1 MLHPFPVNTT
11 IGRVMKSILRWA
23 VVVGIVLAIFTIA
36 APGLLGFSIW
46 QAPALLSVGTGLAAK
61 LGCSTRFVSGFSQD
75 RIMSDLL
82 SYSPVSNLIN
92 LTFDESSATAELL
105 GQARTRATF
114 RPGLGC
120 TLDIGDTT
128 ALNDLVVAP
137 VARDAAIEIA
147 IDLPLQAALDQLLA
161 NDESEQLQ
169 TRALIVLH
177 DGRLVAESY
186 GPGITAQTPLHGWS
200 MGKSVTAMLV
210 GRLHT
215 LGKLPAQDG
224 PLFVDWA
231 DDKRANIRLP
241 QLLQMSSGLSF
252 DETYAP
258 GSDAT
263 RMLFLEHSTVT
274 APMAGQVI
282 HEPGTHFSYS
292 SGTTNL
298 IMHHLR
304 QILGDNQALL
314 DFWNN
319 ELRTPLDLADTTFE
333 PDPDGL
339 LVGSSYIYA
348 SGRDWARLGQLM
360 LQRGQWKGANLID
373 ADWIDTATT
382 PNKSTNER
390 AYGYQFWL
398 NQGDDTLRWPGLP
411 ADAYAMQGNRAQV
424 VMIVPSRRTV
434 LVRLGWT
441 ASKYDIDARFSKLL
455 DALPSAD

>member
-1 MLHPFPVNTT
+1 MLHSFQVNTT
-11 IGRVMKSILRWA
+11 VGRLMKSVLRLA
-23 VVVGIVLAIFTIA
+23 AVVGIVLVILTIGS
-36 APGLLGFSIW
+36 PGLLGFSIW
-46 QAPALLSVGTGLAAK
+46 QAPSLLPVGTGLAAK
-61 LGCSTRFVSGFSQD
+61 LGCSTRFVSGFTQD
-75 RIMSDLL
+75 RILSDLS
-82 SYSPVSNLIN
+82 SYSPVSKLID
-92 LTFDESSATAELL
+92 LTFSDSSATAELF
-105 GQARTRATF
+105 GQAQTSATF

-120 TLDIGDTT
+120 SLDIGDTT
-128 ALNDLVVAP
+128 ALNDLMVAP
-137 VARDAAIEIA
+137 VERDAAIEIA
-147 IDLPLQAALDQLLA
+147 IDRPLQAALDQLLA

-169 TRALIVLH
+169 TRALVVLH

-186 GPGITAQTPLHGWS
+186 GPGITVHTPLHGWS

-215 LGKLPAQDG
+215 LGRLPAQDG
-224 PLFVDWA
+224 PLFTQWA

-263 RMLFLEHSTVT
+263 RMLFLEHSIVT
-274 APMAGQVI
+274 APMAGQVTQ
-282 HEPGTHFSYS
+282 EPGTHFSYS

-304 QILGDNQALL
+304 QTLGGNQALL
-314 DFWNN
+314 DFWND
-319 ELRTPLDLADTTFE
+319 ELRTPLGLADTTLE

-360 LQRGQWKGANLID
+360 LQRGQWKGATLID
-373 ADWIDTATT
+373 ADWIETATA
-382 PNKSTNER
+382 PDKSTNER

-411 ADAYAMQGNRAQV
+411 GDAYAMQGNRAQV
-424 VMIVPSRRTV
+424 VMVVPSRRTV
-434 LVRLGWT
+434 LVRLGWA
-441 ASKYDIDARFSKLL
+441 ASTYDLNDRFSNLL
-455 DALPSAD
+455 NLLPSAG